1 MRAGFTRDNPST
13 ISPTFMSTVLRLLT
27 GLAIALLG
35 LFPSAAQT
43 TPPPAPRSNP
53 SLGHLSPPALENEL
67 VNISAAVPTIVI
79 DLRYAT
85 TRNILQRGMYPEG
98 MPALVRPTVAKRL
111 AAAQA
116 LLLEKGF
123 RLKIWDAYRPKA
135 AHELLWAFAQNNHY
149 VANPADGI
157 GSLHTWGVAV
167 DATLVDLEGRDV
179 PMPTDFDAFTPDA
192 SMHYHGSDPIVRQNL
207 FTLQRA
213 MGRAGFLGLSM
224 EWWHFVAP
232 DWKKYK
238 PIPGVPVFALPLSQI
253 FPALSRSA
261 IAKEY
266 QLRRDKGGS
275 L

>member
-1 MRAGFTRDNPST
+1 
-13 ISPTFMSTVLRLLT
+13 MSSLLRLLAS
-27 GLAIALLG
+27 LAIALLG
-35 LFPSAAQT
+35 LCPAAAQT
-43 TPPPAPRSNP
+43 TPPPRWSP
-53 SLGHLSPPALENEL
+53 SHSTTPSLENEL

-85 TRNILQRGMYPEG
+85 TRNILQREIYPEG
-98 MPALVRPTVAKRL
+98 MPPLVRPTVAKRL

-135 AHELLWAFAQNNHY
+135 AHEQLWAFALNNHY

-157 GSLHTWGVAV
+157 GSLHTWGVAI

-192 SMHYHGSDPIVRQNL
+192 TMHYHGGDPIVRQNL

-238 PIPGVPVFALPLSQI
+238 PIPDVPVVALPLPQI
-253 FPALSRSA
+253 SPAPPPSA

-266 QLRRDKGGS
+266 GLRRGKGGF